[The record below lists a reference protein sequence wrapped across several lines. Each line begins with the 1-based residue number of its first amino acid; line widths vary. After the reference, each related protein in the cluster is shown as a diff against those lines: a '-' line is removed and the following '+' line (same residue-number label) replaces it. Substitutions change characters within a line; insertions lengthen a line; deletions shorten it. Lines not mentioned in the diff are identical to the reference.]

1 MVGSK
6 MRKVLSKVR
15 GDTIDHS
22 WGVQATVRGE
32 AEEAAENLREIS
44 RLGNDYANQM
54 MGMQSLMTKKILVT
68 YQLQE
73 ALEQQPFLSL
83 YSDVC
88 EEGEGSLPFDSGN
101 DSEIADTPAAAAVAS
116 LDSSFLELPSGETP
130 ALRSNGVKFLKQHL
144 QGVPDLAA
152 PSTKGRML
160 RQQLSVPVT
169 LAHTASPVRTLAT
182 GSDIES
188 GAVPQAAM
196 ER

>member
-22 WGVQATVRGE
+22 WGVQATVKGE

-54 MGMQSLMTKKILVT
+54 MGMQSLMTRKILVT

-73 ALEQQPFLSL
+73 ALEQQPFLTL

-88 EEGEGSLPFDSGN
+88 EEGEGSLPFDSG
-101 DSEIADTPAAAAVAS
+101 DSEIADIPAAAVVAS
-116 LDSSFLELPSGETP
+116 LDSSFLQLSSGETP

-152 PSTKGRML
+152 PLTKGRML

-169 LAHTASPVRTLAT
+169 LAHIASPVRTLAT